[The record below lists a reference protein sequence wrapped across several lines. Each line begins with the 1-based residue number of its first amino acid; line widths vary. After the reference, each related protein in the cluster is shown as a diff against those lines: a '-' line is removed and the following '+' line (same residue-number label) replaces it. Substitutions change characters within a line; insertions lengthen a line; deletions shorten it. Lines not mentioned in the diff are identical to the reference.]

1 MTDKK
6 YAHRIPSL
14 MDEQPINF
22 YPHLAE
28 ILGVNEAIVLQQ
40 IWFYINVNRQNE
52 SERHFHDDKWWVYNS
67 YKQWNARYF
76 PWLNPRAIQVVI
88 LNLEKLNILESM
100 QGVEDRYDRRK
111 WYTVNL
117 KALEDVIQKASKDS
131 AKSAPSSVQDLDDDN
146 VQNLHDE
153 IPETTT
159 EETTEKRKDFAP
171 ATQDAFAPSQSAF
184 DTMSAEDVCN
194 VLNASASSSVQGPE
208 ISTPV
213 ESSTQ
218 RTAKTKD
225 KNAPPIAPAPPAPR
239 SLLAWIIDDVWSG
252 QQSERMCSP
261 GMSKRLIGP
270 LMGTGKQ
277 IDNRLEPKATEEE
290 IYAFG
295 RWYRSMNPRLP
306 MPMQEKVASW
316 FGQFRA
322 APDYASRV
330 NDAHFYVE
338 RLYRNPTTP
347 TIEEAPVVY
356 VDRDVAQAAI
366 QGAMRAMFP
375 QIGASK

>member
-52 SERHFHDDKWWVYNS
+52 SERHFHDGKWWVYNS

-100 QGVEDRYDRRK
+100 QGVEDKYDRRK

-159 EETTEKRKDFAP
+159 EETTEKRKEIAP
-171 ATQDAFAPSQSAF
+171 ASA
-184 DTMSAEDVCN
+184 
-194 VLNASASSSVQGPE
+194 NASAPLSNPSSSSVEEPE

-218 RTAKTKD
+218 RTVTDKD
-225 KNAPPIAPAPPAPR
+225 DTTPLSPSSAPPPSPKKARGVLERI
-239 SLLAWIIDDVWSG
+239 IIDQWQTPYTGTPCPVEGSKGVAAFLLPQMVGRATAKSGRAEFNFDV
-252 QQSERMCSP
+252 P
-261 GMSKRLIGP
+261 V
-270 LMGTGKQ
+270 T
-277 IDNRLEPKATEEE
+277 DEEV
-290 IYAFG
+290 YAFG
-295 RWYRSMNPRLP
+295 KWYRKHQPDTP
-306 MPMQEKVASW
+306 MPLDAGKLAMRFE
-316 FGQFRA
+316 QFRTCE
-322 APDYASRV
+322 DYA
-330 NDAHFYVE
+330 E
-338 RLYRNPTTP
+338 RLKTAAHEVGILYRGKPKQTASSHFVAERTP
-347 TIEEAPVVY
+347 ISIPSDHPVAHIFAKLFPNEE
-356 VDRDVAQAAI
+356 Q
-366 QGAMRAMFP
+366 F
-375 QIGASK
+375 